1 MLHRGCTTLSSR
13 CHRAF
18 TTLSLWLHR
27 AFTTLSPRFYRV
39 SPRLHHAFR
48 RHSTGV
54 FPRVFASPITQRFV
68 MSHLPGAK
76 HLVPGRTCPR
86 PNPAM
91 GSFGF
96 WEMPQCSGNGCQ
108 RWCTYVADDFGPICS
123 VCQQYY
129 VNKCKLQCLQNLIPQ
144 LRAPMLP
151 KLQILVMD
159 FLRGDGR
166 EDDCECEQ
174 CERHWFDQGWIC
186 PGEWM
191 RH

>member
-1 MLHRGCTTLSSR
+1 MLLPSGGAASLAGSGSR
-13 CHRAF
+13 VHQRCGFARWR
-18 TTLSLWLHR
+18 TD
-27 AFTTLSPRFYRV
+27 PRWGSRWTDQRRV
-39 SPRLHHAFR
+39 A
-48 RHSTGV
+48 V
-54 FPRVFASPITQRFV
+54 PITQRFV

-108 RWCTYVADDFGPICS
+108 RWCTCIADDFGPICS

-144 LRAPMLP
+144 LRALMHPTL
-151 KLQILVMD
+151 LVLVMD
-159 FLRGDGR
+159 FLCGDGR